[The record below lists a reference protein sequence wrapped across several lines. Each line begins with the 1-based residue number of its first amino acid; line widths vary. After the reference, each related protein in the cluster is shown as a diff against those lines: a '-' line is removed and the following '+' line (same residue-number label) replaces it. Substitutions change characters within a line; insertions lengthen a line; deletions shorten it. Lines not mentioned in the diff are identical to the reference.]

1 MICKELFC
9 NPKYIIHFVTKLT
22 LKKTILIPCLNLVAW
37 LNFSESPPRHV
48 RRSNFANLPCIG
60 AVILLSIGL
69 QSCSSAK
76 LPSCVPPPPAKEK
89 KKAIKK
95 VTAIDT
101 SQILLGIDGSG
112 SMQGHVRSANPSD
125 WRNLLQSINLSVKTL
140 GLSANSYRIG
150 GGEAQLLGNESVTKA
165 TNPCFFEGCG
175 SFAPVAS
182 SLQTLW
188 QIKSVGKGT
197 PLRLLVSDLEV
208 NQNDISSLVSE
219 VQKDLAKGASV
230 GMLALKIP
238 FSGQVFN
245 AQGKPFFAGKLDRP
259 VYILA
264 TGKASQVQ
272 ELLEDIRK
280 NMSLKGIARSEL
292 SLLNPGIADKILT
305 AKSVLVM
312 PQTKGQTGLPL
323 AIGDQRFS
331 PSNNSDYQFVRLNK
345 GATGIS
351 IASINNW
358 SGGTTRPDLGIA
370 RLERIPLE
378 PGGSNSVTGVRIKN
392 MSIAGTNFRLDLEV
406 SPSTPSGALRATI
419 PRGSLPEQW
428 WIEWDRGDPQAH
440 NAKEQTEGLLLLM
453 TTLGQQIFKETSSSP
468 AASLC
473 VVFQH

>member
-1 MICKELFC
+1 MK
-9 NPKYIIHFVTKLT
+9 
-22 LKKTILIPCLNLVAW
+22 
-37 LNFSESPPRHV
+37 
-48 RRSNFANLPCIG
+48 RSNFNYHSSAA
-60 AVILLSIGL
+60 AVILLSIVL
-69 QSCSSAK
+69 QSCTSAK
-76 LPSCVPPPPAKEK
+76 LPPCLVEPKALAKKEK
-89 KKAIKK
+89 DRKKGIKKDKAIE
-95 VTAIDT
+95 TR
-101 SQILLGIDGSG
+101 QILLGIDGSG
-112 SMQGHVRSANPSD
+112 SMLGHVRSANPSD

-150 GGEAQLLGNESVTKA
+150 GGAAQSLGNESVTKA

-188 QIKSVGKGT
+188 QIKSVRKGT

-272 ELLEDIRK
+272 ELLEDIRR